1 MAFLYPSGSNN
12 RGLPE
17 RLVVESVYQN
27 GFLKGYRNYSTGV
40 MIEQVTQVNAHGN
53 GTRVQFQN
61 GAETLYS
68 YQSST
73 GWLTGMTVYHSGVI
87 RNIDYQYDLNG
98 NLTSRQQTFR
108 QGTGSDVNESF
119 YYDNLYRLTQYTQET
134 RGDWGGGGDEPCPPD
149 MVCTG
154 PVPDP
159 GDPPPKEIQSL
170 HGNSSY
176 TTSNSTNIV
185 AYYSYDGYGNLLSK
199 GDVGFNGASYTYAG
213 GAPESRPTRL
223 LSVSSSHGTQ
233 TFTYDGNG
241 NVINDGLQSFTYT
254 TFDKPIEVRRAAD
267 FRTLFRYGPKRE
279 LVYQQDIRPTGTQTR
294 WLFGGYER
302 SVQENG
308 DIEHRF
314 MVGGTVITH
323 TEHGSGTTEQVT
335 HLHKDAQGST
345 VVITGHA
352 VLGNVLKQQ
361 IVYDPWGKQATLWS
375 HSQFIFGLRLGEMR
389 GYTGHTMVNDLN
401 LIHMGGR
408 TYNPVLGRFMQADP
422 FIQAGANLQ
431 NYNRYSYVLNNP
443 LSYTDPSGYLFKRL
457 NKAFGSFA
465 PFVGMALMAKP
476 RGSKRAVARRSSYS
490 RQHARLR
497 TLITNV

>member
-27 GFLKGYRNYSTGV
+27 GFLKGYRNHSTGV

-176 TTSNSTNIV
+176 TTSSSTNMV
-185 AYYSYDGYGNLLSK
+185 AHYTYDGYGNLLSK

-314 MVGGTVITH
+314 MVGGTVVTH

-345 VVITGHA
+345 VVITGNA

-361 IVYDPWGKQATLWS
+361 IAYDPWGKQATLWS
-375 HSQFIFGLRLGEMR
+375 HNQFVFGLRLGKMR

-443 LSYTDPSGYLFKRL
+443 LSYTDPSGYLFKKL
-457 NKAFGSFA
+457 NTKFGRFTPLLA
-465 PFVGMALMAKP
+465 MAVMIIPGAQPIGATMLK
-476 RGSKRAVARRSSYS
+476 GF
-490 RQHARLR
+490 
-497 TLITNV
+497 